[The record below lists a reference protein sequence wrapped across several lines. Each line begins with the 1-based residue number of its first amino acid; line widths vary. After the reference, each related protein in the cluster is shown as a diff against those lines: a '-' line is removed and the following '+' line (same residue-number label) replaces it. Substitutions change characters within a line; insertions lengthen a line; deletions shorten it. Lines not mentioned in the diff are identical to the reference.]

1 MKITVR
7 LVSALLAA
15 LLTVSLASCGGKESP
30 ASDASSAA
38 TDTVSSGDST
48 TTAVSQNDASG
59 STDTTAEG
67 NVLKPQPTKDGA
79 GTAAKTTK
87 KTTTYTGSKETL
99 PSSYELTSPQ
109 EKKFAS
115 LKGKT
120 VNIGTS
126 SSNVETD
133 NENTKTF
140 RTLFQK
146 KYGVKLNF
154 VVMKSGVDGQNQI
167 GQMVAAAIRPTPT
180 ATAR

>member
-1 MKITVR
+1 M
-7 LVSALLAA
+7 
-15 LLTVSLASCGGKESP
+15 
-30 ASDASSAA
+30 
-38 TDTVSSGDST
+38 
-48 TTAVSQNDASG
+48 
-59 STDTTAEG
+59 
-67 NVLKPQPTKDGA
+67 LKPQPTKDGA

-167 GQMVAAAIRPTPT
+167 GQMVAAGNPPRRLRLQRGDVLALYIRQCGP
-180 ATAR
+180 AHG